1 MIGFIT
7 AVLLATQPQANTPP
21 GAPLRSDDPPSRELS
36 AAHDLFYEDEERPN
50 SDGARQALEAFGTC
64 LAERNAVVARSTLA
78 MDFNSRIYSNRLRQ
92 LSRGDRDCFRE
103 RGSMRFGNLALAGA
117 MAERLIERDPAPLN
131 VRLARAA
138 LGPAA
143 TTYSPTDRIAM
154 CVVRSVPDQVAA
166 LFASPVVSSAEA
178 DAARALEPAFNACN
192 QARTGMTMSV
202 AGARAMLATA
212 AYRSLRAG
220 PAVTANRD

>member
-1 MIGFIT
+1 MIGFIV
-7 AVLLATQPQANTPP
+7 AVLLAAQPQANTPP
-21 GAPLRSDDPPSRELS
+21 GAPLRSDDPPSRELT
-36 AAHDLFYEDEERPN
+36 AAHDLFYEDEHRADA
-50 SDGARQALEAFGTC
+50 DGARQALEAFGIC
-64 LAERNAVVARSTLA
+64 LAERNAVVARSTLT
-78 MDFNSRIYSNRLRQ
+78 MDFNSRAYGNRLRQ
-92 LSRGDRDCFRE
+92 LYRGNGDCFRE

-143 TTYSPTDRIAM
+143 ATYSPTDRIAM

-166 LFASPVVSSAEA
+166 LFAASVVSTAEA
-178 DAARALEPAFNACN
+178 EAARALEPAFNACN
-192 QARTGMTMSV
+192 QARTRMTMTI

-212 AYRSLRAG
+212 AYRSLQAG
-220 PAVTANRD
+220 SAVTADRD